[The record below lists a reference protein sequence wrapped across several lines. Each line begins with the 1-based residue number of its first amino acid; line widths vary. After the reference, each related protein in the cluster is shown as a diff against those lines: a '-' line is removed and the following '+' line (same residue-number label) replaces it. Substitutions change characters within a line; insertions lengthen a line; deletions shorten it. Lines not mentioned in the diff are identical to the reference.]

1 MKRKYPVTKLYVENK
16 LKEIQFST
24 APLPISI
31 EKIKE
36 EIKTTP
42 IFLNLYQTIKI
53 AEQTDMID
61 DILETII
68 FKVLSDIRV
77 ADKDISH
84 IFAITMC
91 ENLINDFWRKTKI
104 IMTIENE
111 PICF

>member
-1 MKRKYPVTKLYVENK
+1 MKRSYPVTKLYVENK

-42 IFLNLYQTIKI
+42 IFLNLHQTIKI
-53 AEQTDMID
+53 ADQIDMLD
-61 DILETII
+61 EILEMII

-77 ADKDISH
+77 ADKEICH

-104 IMTIENE
+104 IMAIENE
-111 PICF
+111 PIAY